1 MSHMSNGIK
10 CPSCEL
16 GINRK
21 WMGWDV
27 VKTST
32 SSVSPSCEAISHL
45 ICRFAYFLQ
54 NSGARKLSNKSGEPE
69 EKQVSQLPWRR

>member
-45 ICRFAYFLQ
+45 ICRFAYFLMNWVQ
-54 NSGARKLSNKSGEPE
+54 ENYLTSLANRRKSK
-69 EKQVSQLPWRR
+69 